1 MRIHIPNRMAFV
13 AMMALLAT
21 FAARSPARA
30 GSTTTLFE
38 IQIDSTTAG
47 LAAGSGGLLD
57 IQLNPS
63 TVPSSAN
70 VSAVVS
76 NLSTNL
82 TLGVPTTTGDA
93 SGQLQPGTSDN
104 ATLDNGKN
112 YNDLNQSADLPAN
125 SYLDVT
131 VALTVTDPAATG
143 ASGTAFYLSLYDKNV
158 LDPSAT
164 AILTVQSDGS
174 VTQSTTAGVT
184 ITTLPEPS
192 TLAMLGL
199 GLGAIAMV
207 GRRGR
212 AA

>member
-13 AMMALLAT
+13 AMMAVLAT

-70 VSAVVS
+70 VSAVVY

-82 TLGVPTTTGDA
+82 TLGAPTTTGDA
-93 SGQLQPGTSDN
+93 SGQLQPGTSDKV
-104 ATLDNGKN
+104 TLDNGNK

-131 VALTVTDPAATG
+131 VAITVTDPTATG
-143 ASGTAFYLSLYDKNV
+143 ASGTAFYLSLYDKN
-158 LDPSAT
+158 LSDPSAT